1 MDPESEGRLAVTCLR
16 LDGNNH
22 APLDGLPVLDGVFP
36 KLAPLEKHMDR
47 HGEGKIPA
55 LDMHSPLTNFVMG
68 NIFDKGWQ
76 RHTLT
81 PTGCDKQRASGLHP
95 FRLIQPQNETGRG
108 FAPNG
113 SSLSQRGTV

>member
-1 MDPESEGRLAVTCLR
+1 MSRQLDNLAALVAMPIVNCALS
-16 LDGNNH
+16 
-22 APLDGLPVLDGVFP
+22 
-36 KLAPLEKHMDR
+36 KLASPQEHRDR
-47 HGEGKIPA
+47 HGEGQIST